1 MLNNRNVNI
10 SLITPSYNQG
20 EYLEQCI
27 DSVLSQNY
35 PNLEYIIM
43 DGGSSD
49 NSVEII
55 KKYEKH
61 LKYWVSEP
69 DKGQS
74 HAINKGLKLVT
85 GEVFNW
91 LCSDDYLEQG
101 SLFKIAEAFLDPK
114 VDLISGD
121 IRVFEGNEEYV
132 KEGTV
137 LKNTLEESLALSF
150 NIQPATFFR
159 TRFYKEFGYLNEDL
173 HYLMDKEFLMKY
185 LFAYGQEN
193 FLYLDTLIAHYRIQ
207 KESKTFKEM
216 DNEMLRPNSK
226 FKIDNNSIYYS
237 LATQIKED
245 KIANT
250 IKTLTDLILADY
262 QFILPIKLDTD
273 LTKKVLSTY
282 LLNEA
287 KKWFYKNEKRKA
299 LQLLKVIDTQNLNK
313 NDKKD
318 YFYLYRNSLFFF
330 FK

>member
-1 MLNNRNVNI
+1 
-10 SLITPSYNQG
+10 
-20 EYLEQCI
+20 
-27 DSVLSQNY
+27 
-35 PNLEYIIM
+35 M
-43 DGGSSD
+43 DGGSTD

-74 HAINKGLKLVT
+74 HAINKGLKLVN
-85 GEVFNW
+85 GDVFNW
-91 LCSDDYLEQG
+91 LCSDDYLENG
-101 SLFKIAEAFLDPK
+101 SLFKIADAFNDPK
-114 VDLISGD
+114 IDFISGN
-121 IRVFEGNEEYV
+121 IRVFEGNDDGYI
-132 KEGTV
+132 KGGTL
-137 LKNTLEESLALSF
+137 LKKTLEESLALSF

-159 TRFYKEFGYLNEDL
+159 TKFYTEFGYLNEGL

-193 FLYLDTLIAHYRIQ
+193 FLYMDTLIAHYRIQ

-216 DNEMLRPNSK
+216 DNEMLRPDSK

-237 LATQIKED
+237 LATQIKEE
-245 KIANT
+245 KMANT
-250 IKTLTDLILADY
+250 IKTLTDEVLADY
-262 QFILPIKLDTD
+262 QFTLPIKLDTD
-273 LTKKVLSTY
+273 LTKKVLSIY

-299 LQLLKVIDTQNLNK
+299 IQILRAIDTQYLSK

-318 YFYLYRNSLFFF
+318 YFYLYRNSFLFFL
-330 FK
+330 K

>member
-1 MLNNRNVNI
+1 MSLKI

-35 PNLEYIIM
+35 PSLEYIIM
-43 DGGSSD
+43 DGGSTD
-49 NSVEII
+49 RSVEII

-74 HAINKGLKLVT
+74 HAINKGLKLVS
-85 GEVFNW
+85 GDVFNW
-91 LCSDDYLEQG
+91 LCSDDYLEKG
-101 SLFKIAEAFLDPK
+101 SLFKIADAFNDPK
-114 VDLISGD
+114 VDFISGN
-121 IRVFEGNEEYV
+121 IRVFEGNDEYF

-137 LKNTLEESLALSF
+137 LKNTLEESMALSF
-150 NIQPATFFR
+150 NIQPSTFFR
-159 TRFYKEFGYLNEDL
+159 TRFYKEFGYLNKDL

-216 DNEMLRPNSK
+216 DNEMLRPDSK
-226 FKIDNNSIYYS
+226 FKIDNNSIYHS
-237 LATQIKED
+237 LAKQVNEEKM
-245 KIANT
+245 ANT
-250 IKTLTDLILADY
+250 IQKLTDSILADY
-262 QFILPIKLDTD
+262 TFVPPVKLEHDQTA
-273 LTKKVLSTY
+273 KVLATY

-287 KKWFYKNEKRKA
+287 KKWFYK
-299 LQLLKVIDTQNLNK
+299 I
-313 NDKKD
+313 
-318 YFYLYRNSLFFF
+318 RNTN
-330 FK
+330 

>member
-1 MLNNRNVNI
+1 MTLQI
-10 SLITPSYNQG
+10 SIITPSFNQG

-43 DGGSSD
+43 DGGSTD

-69 DKGQS
+69 DNGQS
-74 HAINKGLKLVT
+74 HAINKGLQLVS

-101 SLFKIAEAFLDPK
+101 SLFKIAEAFSDPK
-114 VDLISGD
+114 VDFISGN
-121 IRVFEGNEEYV
+121 IRVFEGNDEYI

-137 LKNTLEESLALSF
+137 LKNTVEESLALSF

-159 TRFYKEFGYLNEDL
+159 TRFYKEFGYLNQGL

-185 LFAYGQEN
+185 LFAHGQEH

-226 FKIDNNSIYYS
+226 FKIDNNSIYHS
-237 LATQIKED
+237 LAKQVKEEKMAATINTFTD
-245 KIANT
+245 HVLEDYRFVSTVKLEHDQT
-250 IKTLTDLILADY
+250 IKVLA
-262 QFILPIKLDTD
+262 I
-273 LTKKVLSTY
+273 Y

-287 KKWFYKNEKRKA
+287 KKWFYKNDKRKT
-299 LQLLKVIDTQNLNK
+299 LQILKAIDTQYLNK

-318 YFYLYRNSLFFF
+318 YFYLYRKSFLSFL
-330 FK
+330 